1 MEMLLRLW
9 EVLTGALDACANAR
23 NMTVSTPHSKTSAS
37 PKAGMSAATIRAMV
51 NRSSTI
57 GSYCKRR
64 SIAGSPLFLGGL
76 VGRAH
81 AWPPN
86 A

>member
-37 PKAGMSAATIRAMV
+37 REGR
-51 NRSSTI
+51 NERSDNK
-57 GSYCKRR
+57 GN
-64 SIAGSPLFLGGL
+64 G
-76 VGRAH
+76 
-81 AWPPN
+81 
-86 A
+86 